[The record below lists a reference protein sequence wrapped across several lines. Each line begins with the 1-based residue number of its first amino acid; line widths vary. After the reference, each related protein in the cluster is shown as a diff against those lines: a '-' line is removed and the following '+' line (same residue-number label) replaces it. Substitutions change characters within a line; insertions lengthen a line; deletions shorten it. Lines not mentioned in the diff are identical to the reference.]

1 MIPKPLKKYFSPSLL
16 VYSKKEAK
24 TKLAFIQEHFPVGH
38 LHVDVADGK
47 FVSSACWCA
56 PADFKNL
63 RITQSFEAHLMTLN
77 PERRVSAW
85 KRAGASRIVFH
96 YEATHNPLRVIEAI
110 EKHNMEAG
118 IALNLETSPKQIELL
133 LDRLDAILFMAIVPG
148 FTGQKYHPE
157 VVRKIASFHKKHPKK
172 LIIVD
177 GGVSAKNAPNL
188 ISAGA
193 RQLVSTS
200 AVYGSGTYARE

>member
-1 MIPKPLKKYFSPSLL
+1 MIPQTLKKYFSPALL
-16 VYSKKEAK
+16 VYSKKEAE
-24 TKLAFIQEHFPVGH
+24 TKMAFVNEHFAKSH

-47 FVSSACWCA
+47 FVPSSCWCT

-63 RITQSFEAHLMTLN
+63 HIKQSFETHLMTLN

-96 YEATHNPLRVIEAI
+96 YEATHNPLHVIDTI
-110 EKHNMEAG
+110 KKNNLEAG
-118 IALNLETSPKQIELL
+118 IALNLETSTKHIELL

-157 VVRKIASFHKKHPKK
+157 IVKKIAAFHKKHSEK

-177 GGVSAKNAPNL
+177 GGVSVKNASAL
-188 ISAGA
+188 LGAGA

-200 AVYGSGTYARE
+200 AVYGSRNYARK

>member
-1 MIPKPLKKYFSPSLL
+1 MIPQPLKKYFSPSLF
-16 VYSKKEAK
+16 VYSKKETK
-24 TKLAFIQEHFPVGH
+24 TKLTFIQEHFPMSH

-47 FVSSACWCA
+47 FVPSSCWCA
-56 PADFKNL
+56 PTDFKKL
-63 RITQSFEAHLMTLN
+63 RIAQSFEAHLMTLN

-96 YEATHNPLRVIEAI
+96 YEATSNPFRVIETI
-110 EKHNMEAG
+110 EKHTMEAG
-118 IALNLETSPKQIELL
+118 IALNLETSPRHIELL
-133 LDRLDAILFMAIVPG
+133 LDRLDVILFMAIVPG

-157 VVRKIASFHKKHPKK
+157 VVRKITSFHKKHPQK

-177 GGVSAKNAPNL
+177 GGVSVKNAPSL

-200 AVYGSGTYARE
+200 AVYGSGNYARK